1 MRYGL
6 LVIAFSTVLVA
17 SGPKS
22 SRAADGGTIFEQ
34 LTSRTRPA
42 TETWGAGK
50 PEAAGRVLRF
60 PTDRGIGRVLVGQR
74 PAEAR
79 WWNLSLGWSGKVL
92 AQAQGDVTVPVG
104 MRVRLEVNDS
114 SRRVHHALAALAS
127 DDIQHVSF
135 YHCRCVDD
143 ELCEILSHLTGL
155 DAVMMGESQIT
166 RKGVAYLASLPN
178 LQCLAM
184 LCSLTAHDLA
194 PLVDAKRLEYL
205 NIGGDKT
212 RDATLAILPK
222 LTQVTQLGLG
232 GAAVGEGLQH
242 VGAMENLQ
250 WLNLEALRDP
260 DIDLH
265 LKHVSR
271 LTNLRVLSLK
281 NTLIGDGGLYHLRN
295 LTTLEELEL
304 FSNPNTGRVTG
315 RGLQNLRN
323 LKNLRRLYLPSGTWT
338 DAEIAFMADFDKL
351 ENVNLWSDGLTD
363 GALETASQMAA
374 LEVLELRSKKITD
387 AGMEH
392 LVKCPRLRD
401 VTLSVPIHR
410 DGLRHLAGCSSLR
423 RLSIWRTEVV
433 GEDLA
438 ELARYPALEELSLC
452 RIRLGQTGAA
462 HVGKLSKVHT
472 LRMYLLQSSLTDDD
486 LAQISRMTSLETLQ
500 TSGRKGENAITNPGV
515 IHLAGLPRI
524 KNLYISGCEHVTDE
538 GLLAFAGHPTI
549 RCLRFAG
556 ASCHHTT
563 IQSLRRSNPD
573 LEVMIVP

>member
-1 MRYGL
+1 M
-6 LVIAFSTVLVA
+6 
-17 SGPKS
+17 
-22 SRAADGGTIFEQ
+22 
-34 LTSRTRPA
+34 
-42 TETWGAGK
+42 
-50 PEAAGRVLRF
+50 
-60 PTDRGIGRVLVGQR
+60 GQR
-74 PAEAR
+74 PTDAV
-79 WWNLSLGWSGKVL
+79 WWHKSLGWAGRIL
-92 AQAQGDVTVPVG
+92 AEAQGGVTVPAG

-114 SRRVHHALAALAS
+114 SRRVHLALAALAP

-155 DAVMMGESQIT
+155 DAVMIGESQIT
-166 RKGVAYLASLPN
+166 GKGVRHLASLPS

-184 LCSLTAHDLA
+184 GCALTANDLES
-194 PLVDAKRLEYL
+194 LVDAKRLEYL

-212 RDATLAILPK
+212 RDATLAILPR
-222 LTQVTQLGLG
+222 LTQVAQLGLG
-232 GAAVGEGLQH
+232 GAAIGEGLQH

-265 LKHVSR
+265 LKHISQ

-281 NTLIGDGGLYHLRN
+281 DTLIGDVGLYHLRN

-323 LKNLRRLYLPSGTWT
+323 LKNLRRLYLPNGTWT
-338 DAEIAFMADFDKL
+338 DAEIAFMADFDRLK
-351 ENVNLWSDGLTD
+351 EVNLWSDGLTD
-363 GALETASQMAA
+363 GAPATASQMAA
-374 LEVLELRSKKITD
+374 LEVLELRSKKVTD

-392 LVKCPRLRD
+392 LVKCLSLRD
-401 VTLSVPIHR
+401 VTLSVPIHGG
-410 DGLRHLAGCSSLR
+410 GLRHLAGCPSLR

-438 ELARYPALEELSLC
+438 ELARYPTLEELSLC
-452 RIRLGQTGAA
+452 RIRLGRTGAA
-462 HVGKLSKVHT
+462 HVGRLSKVHT
-472 LRMYLLQSSLTDDD
+472 LRMYLLQGGLTDDD
-486 LAQISRMTSLETLQ
+486 LAEISRMTSLEVLQ
-500 TSGRKGENAITNPGV
+500 IFGMTDMNT
-515 IHLAGLPRI
+515 
-524 KNLYISGCEHVTDE
+524 VTDE
-538 GLLAFAGHPTI
+538 GARHLARLPRIRNLYLTGCEHITDEGFQAFAGHPTI
-549 RCLRFAG
+549 RSLRFGG

-563 IQSLRRSNPD
+563 IQSLRKSNPD